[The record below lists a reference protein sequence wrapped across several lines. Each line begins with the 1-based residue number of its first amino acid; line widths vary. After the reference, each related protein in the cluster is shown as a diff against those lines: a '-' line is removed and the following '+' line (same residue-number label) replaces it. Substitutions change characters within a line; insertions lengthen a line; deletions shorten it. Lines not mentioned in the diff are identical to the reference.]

1 MTKNVIKT
9 SVQFKTWLAEHSFSQ
24 VISLLDMMGHALAQD
39 AYGRPPDLLRNYVK
53 PKGLNISKRA
63 EYFKKKNVKNVQ
75 QYIVKKLLYL
85 KSNKYLHN

>member
-1 MTKNVIKT
+1 MNSQGTYLITPNEFQFIYDHLNNLVMSKNVIKT

-53 PKGLNISKRA
+53 PKGLNSSKM
-63 EYFKKKNVKNVQ
+63 K
-75 QYIVKKLLYL
+75 I
-85 KSNKYLHN
+85 